1 MAASPV
7 GIELTE
13 TERSVLSVV
22 YAKGEC
28 TRPDISA
35 SLDVSKPTVSLAV
48 SALENAGLITPVR
61 ARQGSLGRSAT
72 VYAIAATSGWLM
84 GLDIGSTRVKV
95 LSRGLDGRELKSVS
109 ESLSGP
115 GTRNEQILE
124 LIRTLVAG
132 MIDELAPVAGPLRAV
147 GVAVP
152 RVISQYLNEESSSRT
167 VGRPALAEILAALHL
182 DEGVPV
188 LLENNVNCAALAE
201 MELGSAQDV
210 DDFVFLQVGVG
221 IGSGIVA
228 DRRVVRGARG
238 GAGEVSSLPTGWPAK
253 PENSDRFALENY
265 LGANQFLD
273 RWTSAW
279 DIRQGPAPTTVAEL
293 FDYADAGVPIAV
305 AALDQHSRDI
315 GQLALSLAAVLDP
328 ALILLGGGVGQ
339 NPYLLEGVRAV
350 VQSAKPEIQVTA
362 GSLGEDATVEGAV
375 ALTLDHALSGL
386 LGARY
391 KRRLDDRTT
400 VIYATQ
406 NPTVSVSDADGSRSV
421 RGLTSV

>member
-1 MAASPV
+1 MAASPT

-48 SALENAGLITPVR
+48 SALENAGLIAPVR

-72 VYAIAATSGWLM
+72 VYAIAASAGWLL

-109 ESLSGP
+109 KSLSGP
-115 GTRNEQILE
+115 GTRNEQILK
-124 LIRTLVAG
+124 LIGSLVAG
-132 MIDELAPVAGPLRAV
+132 MIDEIAPVAGPLRAV

-152 RVISQYLNEESSSRT
+152 RVISQYLNEESTSRT
-167 VGRPALAEILAALHL
+167 VGRPALAEILAALDL
-182 DEGVPV
+182 NADVPV

-210 DDFVFLQVGVG
+210 NDFVFLQVGVG

-228 DRRVVRGARG
+228 DRRVLRGARG
-238 GAGEVSSLPTGWPAK
+238 GAGEVSSLPTGWPAHTAK
-253 PENSDRFALENY
+253 ADRFALEDY

-273 RWTSAW
+273 RWTSTW
-279 DIRQGPAPTTVAEL
+279 DVRQGPVPTTVAEL
-293 FDYADAGVPIAV
+293 FDSAAAGVPTAV

-315 GQLALSLAAVLDP
+315 GQLVLSLAAVLDP

-339 NPYLLEGVRAV
+339 NPHLLEGVRAV
-350 VQSAKPEIQVTA
+350 VQRIKPEVQVTA

-386 LGARY
+386 LGSRY

-400 VIYATQ
+400 VVFGTQSPADTVTYA
-406 NPTVSVSDADGSRSV
+406 DRSRSA

>member
-1 MAASPV
+1 MATSPFE
-7 GIELTE
+7 IELTE
-13 TERSVLSVV
+13 TERTVLSVV

-48 SALENAGLITPVR
+48 SALENAGLIAPVR

-72 VYAIAATSGWLM
+72 VYAIAASAGWLL

-115 GTRNEQILE
+115 GSRNEQILN
-124 LIRTLVAG
+124 LVSSLVTR

-152 RVISQYLNEESSSRT
+152 RVISQYLNDESSSRT
-167 VGRPALAEILAALHL
+167 VGRPALADILAALDL

-201 MELGSAQDV
+201 MELGSAQEV

-253 PENSDRFALENY
+253 PENSDRFALEDY

-273 RWTSAW
+273 RWTSTW
-279 DIRQGPAPTTVAEL
+279 DVRQGPVPTTVAQL
-293 FDYADAGVPIAV
+293 FDYAGAGVPRAV
-305 AALDQHSRDI
+305 EALDQHSRDI

-339 NPYLLEGVRAV
+339 NPYLLEGVRGV
-350 VQSAKPEIQVTA
+350 VQSVKPEVQVTA

-386 LGARY
+386 LGSRY

-400 VIYATQ
+400 VIFATQ
-406 NPTVSVSDADGSRSV
+406 NAAATVADADRSRSV
-421 RGLTSV
+421 RGLTSA